1 MTLTPWA
8 TTEGHLKLY
17 LDDVRPC
24 PEGWVLAH
32 DCPEAMD
39 ILLKHFGTFEVS
51 LDHDLGEDENGKE
64 KQNGCTLILW
74 FNAMQIFPTKV
85 QLHTANP
92 VGRRRMLSM
101 LQDYGIFHAV

>member
-1 MTLTPWA
+1 MALEPWV

-24 PEGWVLAH
+24 PEGWVLAR
-32 DCPEAMD
+32 DCSEAMD

-51 LDHDLGEDENGKE
+51 LDHDLGEDEHGKE

-74 FNAMQIFPTKV
+74 FSAMRIFPGNV

-92 VGRRRMLSM
+92 VGRQNMLRALVDMERSR
-101 LQDYGIFHAV
+101 DV